1 MRAVKEAEDG
11 RRRNGG
17 GPLFAVRRPSL
28 FARGENEVLH
38 KSGDFLGWP
47 VLPPHAAVTVCAPR
61 MINGREMHVCRTD
74 IVQKADGFHIRQK
87 QAHWKLDH
95 RHITYVSN
103 LPWDDALMMMIIILE
118 RSRGGNKKREKLP
131 ARLLD
136 PRAKKK
142 WGRARRTG
150 AAAPEGKM
158 DAISAVMSPGK

>member
-1 MRAVKEAEDG
+1 
-11 RRRNGG
+11 
-17 GPLFAVRRPSL
+17 
-28 FARGENEVLH
+28 
-38 KSGDFLGWP
+38 
-47 VLPPHAAVTVCAPR
+47 

-103 LPWDDALMMMIIILE
+103 LPWDDALMMIIIILE

-142 WGRARRTG
+142 VGTGEADGRSR
-150 AAAPEGKM
+150 P
-158 DAISAVMSPGK
+158 

>member
-1 MRAVKEAEDG
+1 MRAVMEEG
-11 RRRNGG
+11 RGGG
-17 GPLFAVRRPSL
+17 GPPFCRPSL

-47 VLPPHAAVTVCAPR
+47 VSSLVTVCAPR

-118 RSRGGNKKREKLP
+118 RSREGATRKEKSSLLACSTRGPKKSGDGRG
-131 ARLLD
+131 
-136 PRAKKK
+136 
-142 WGRARRTG
+142 GRAQPPLRARWM
-150 AAAPEGKM
+150 PYLR
-158 DAISAVMSPGK
+158 

>member
-1 MRAVKEAEDG
+1 MRAVKEAEEW
-11 RRRNGG
+11 RG

-47 VLPPHAAVTVCAPR
+47 VSSLVTVCAPR